1 MLKNSWKK
9 KLIAML
15 LIFTLTF
22 ADFALVGKTF
32 AASIFSNDEG
42 DTGSANVEFDAS
54 FVISKEVEEE
64 SNADKTVG
72 SVEESDESVTN
83 TESTEE
89 SSDNTL
95 AQNTTTNT
103 SVDSTTTENATED
116 VVVNDE
122 STETTEN
129 VTADTEVTAESTEPS
144 TDLETEEAKDVKADV
159 NTDRL
164 SIKLNVKVS
173 NDGYLKDGKIIL
185 GNGEELN
192 FSINSQNFENSM
204 VQKFENSEIELVQ
217 MNAGSEA
224 NITFPIYY
232 DNSSYVELDN
242 VSKSNVIRFEGTYVN
257 DDEEISV
264 SKDINLS
271 LSWEDNRETSVSSE
285 VTKYV
290 SYSINGTSGVIL
302 QTLIKADN
310 TTENNTLPV
319 ESSSIDIDV
328 PTINGVKPES
338 VKVVATSLMGTTGK
352 GTDELQFGTD
362 NWAYDSENN
371 KLNINVQNN
380 AELVSLQNEGDVLI
394 DETAEKVEAYYAGSG
409 TDEYLVTYIYK
420 DVSLENVEI
429 TSNITST
436 FNMYGGTSLVSNE
449 EKTVPLTEEIGD
461 IVTFST
467 ETATTSLSKG
477 YTYLNYNNPDNKYE
491 IEIDNKLIF
500 NISYKDIVSGLYYE
514 DGTNY
519 YITKSGES
527 LEQNDLYY
535 KTLKV
540 SQANFN
546 EILGE
551 SGFINI
557 YDNTG
562 NLLVT
567 INNQSSVTEDG
578 NFEVSFSNV
587 DVRWIRIETSA
598 PITEGNLNITTIRA
612 YTDTSFDKAS
622 YKDFDKISIN
632 STARAG
638 YTDVSDLVD
647 VGTATTEV
655 KLEDT
660 STNAVL
666 SVGQDSLST
675 LAMNN
680 NVELKIE
687 LNNDKIT
694 SDVYGDSEFLVKM
707 PEYIE
712 KIEITDYSIVYGEG
726 LDISNIELFEQD
738 GSIYLRINVSG
749 TQTALSSG
757 IVSNGTNIVL
767 NANIKVNLY
776 TPAMTTNFELT
787 YANSE
792 ATNYSNE
799 KDGLGYSVAPIKYS
813 APSGVV
819 SVNTISG
826 FNSSNETVSS
836 VKQGTMIGDLDIY
849 SSSKT
854 ATMELIVMN
863 NEENSISNI
872 SILGRTVFA
881 GNTDLING
889 ESLGTTMDAPMISGI
904 VSDPNNGTD
913 FTIYYSTNEYATND
927 LNDTSNGW
935 TTQVSDWGAVRS
947 YLIVPNDSNY
957 QLGVTQKI
965 RFSYEFTIPENLPH
979 NENFYGTFGTYY
991 TNNSAV
997 ATVDEVSIADL
1008 VGVSTGIGPELSIE
1022 SSVNSTTVNEFEEFE
1037 FTTVVKNTGEVTAK
1051 NVTVTIPVPAYTS
1064 YIDSS
1069 IDNENV
1075 VVQANKEGT
1084 SDIVYTLDELE
1095 AGAEFTIVSR
1105 FEVQEVYASDAL
1117 LELEHDPNYVPG
1129 ETTVENT
1136 VSIYATVTADDL
1148 GTTLSTEEFEINV
1161 VDAQMRI
1168 QIIDTVDTQRGTL
1181 KSGDQLGLN
1190 IIVSNLTEN
1199 DLTNIQLSTY
1209 IDDVLSIDTFEV
1221 YNDDYS
1227 LANVGSFDESTRM
1240 YTWSIDSLAA
1250 GSSKTYIIYLNVGE
1264 LTGTELSKNIDIKV
1278 TGTAD
1283 GTDEYESKSFNISV
1297 GRPSLLIKQTTK
1309 TTDTYVKEGDTIE
1322 YVFSITNEG
1331 PVIAKS
1337 VVLKDQIPNGLI
1349 VSEIRYDVNGQT
1361 VSYAMSESDEATATI
1376 SIEPGE
1382 TKDVTVVAVAQNL
1395 NGVQE
1400 LSVTNAGSITSD
1412 DNTIESNT
1420 VTHIIESTG
1429 RGTST
1434 GESSSGTPSSSTSS
1448 NNSILRTYNIE
1459 GVAWI
1464 DSNGDGARDDTEE
1477 LVKGVKATLV
1487 DSDTGTIKQ
1496 NAVTNSDG
1504 QYKFTGVQNG
1514 NYIVIFDYDTVLY
1527 TVTTY
1532 RKENIASNVNSD
1544 VISTKIEQNGN
1555 YRNGAVTD
1563 VITVSDGSVSNIDI
1577 GLVEALKFDL
1587 SLDMGISKITVQNSQ
1602 GTKSTN
1608 YDLAKYTKTEVSQ
1621 RFLAGSEIYV
1631 EYTLTVKNEGEVAGY
1646 ASSIV
1651 DYIPEGMNF
1660 NSSMNPDWYTGN
1672 DGNLYT
1678 TSLANTE
1685 IAPGESTTFKL
1696 VLSKTMTNEN
1706 TGTVSN
1712 TAEIASDYNI
1722 YGISDI
1728 DSTPGNNNQSED
1740 DFARAD
1746 SILSVGTGGIWIY
1759 TSVIITTILLVGTA
1773 VFIVVLKRK
1782 NKLVKGGV

>member
-42 DTGSANVEFDAS
+42 DTGSANVEFEAS
-54 FVISKEVEEE
+54 FVISKDVEEE
-64 SNADKTVG
+64 SSVDKTVG
-72 SVEESDESVTN
+72 SVEETEESIAN

-89 SSDNTL
+89 NSDNTS
-95 AQNTTTNT
+95 AHNTVTNT
-103 SVDSTTTENATED
+103 SADTSTENAIVDTTTENAT
-116 VVVNDE
+116 VA
-122 STETTEN
+122 TTTEN
-129 VTADTEVTAESTEPS
+129 ATADTVVTTESTEPS
-144 TDLETEEAKDVKADV
+144 TDLETEEAKEVKADV

-164 SIKLNVKVS
+164 SLKLNVKVS

-185 GNGEELN
+185 GNGDELN
-192 FSINSQNFENSM
+192 FSINSENFENNM
-204 VQKFENSEIELVQ
+204 VQKFENSEIQLVQ

-232 DNSSYVELDN
+232 DNSSYVELDE

-257 DDEEISV
+257 DDQEISV
-264 SKDINLS
+264 SKDIDLS

-290 SYSINGTSGVIL
+290 SYSINGTNGVIL

-310 TTENNTLPV
+310 STQKNTLPV
-319 ESSSIDIDV
+319 ESSSIDVDV

-362 NWAYDSENN
+362 NWSYDSENN
-371 KLNINVQNN
+371 KLNINVQDSS
-380 AELVSLQNEGDVLI
+380 ELVSLQSEDDVLI

-420 DVSLENVEI
+420 GVSLENVEI

-436 FNMYGGTSLVSNE
+436 FNMYGGTSLVSKE

-461 IVTFST
+461 IVTFSS
-467 ETATTSLSKG
+467 ETTTSSVSKG

-519 YITKSGES
+519 YITKTGES

-535 KTLKV
+535 KTLKI
-540 SQANFN
+540 SQSNFN

-551 SGFINI
+551 NGYINI
-557 YDNTG
+557 YDNAG
-562 NLLVT
+562 NLIAS
-567 INNQSSVTEDG
+567 INNQTPVSEDG
-578 NFEVSFSNV
+578 NYEISFDGL

-598 PITEGNLNITTIRA
+598 PITEGNLNLTTIRA
-612 YTDTSFDKAS
+612 YKDTSFDKET
-622 YKDFDKISIN
+622 YKSFDKISIN
-632 STARAG
+632 STARAR
-638 YTDVSDLVD
+638 YTDVTDLVD
-647 VGTATTEV
+647 AGTATTEV

-694 SDVYGDSEFLVKM
+694 SDVYGNSEFIVKM

-712 KIEITDYSIVYGEG
+712 RIEITDYSIVYGEG
-726 LDISNIELFEQD
+726 LEISNLELFEQD

-776 TPAMTTNFELT
+776 TPAMETNFELT
-787 YANSE
+787 YTNSE
-792 ATNYSNE
+792 ATNYTSE
-799 KDGLGYSVAPIKYS
+799 RDGTGYSVAPIKYS

-826 FNSSNETVSS
+826 FNGSSETVSS
-836 VKQGTMIGDLDIY
+836 VKQGTVIGDLDIY
-849 SSSKT
+849 SESKT

-863 NEENSISNI
+863 NEQNSISNI

-881 GNTDLING
+881 GNTDLISG

-904 VSDPNNGTD
+904 VSDSNNGTD

-927 LNDTSNGW
+927 LNDASNGW
-935 TTQVSDWGAVRS
+935 TTEVSDWGAVRS

-957 QLGVTQKI
+957 QLGVTQKL
-965 RFSYEFTIPENLPH
+965 RFSYEFTIPGNLPH
-979 NENFYGTFGTYY
+979 NEDFYGTFGTYY
-991 TNNSAV
+991 TNNTAV
-997 ATVDEVSIADL
+997 ATLNEVAIADL
-1008 VGVSTGIGPELSIE
+1008 VGISTGVGPELEIE
-1022 SSVNSTTVNEFEEFE
+1022 SSVNVLTINEFEEFE
-1037 FTTVVKNTGEVTAK
+1037 YTTVIKNTGEVAAE
-1051 NVTVTIPVPAYTS
+1051 NVVVTVPIPSDTS
-1064 YIDSS
+1064 YSS
-1069 IDNENV
+1069 TLTDNENV
-1075 VVQANKEGT
+1075 QTIVNSDESNNVVYNLEKLEVGE
-1084 SDIVYTLDELE
+1084 ELE
-1095 AGAEFTIVSR
+1095 ITTV
-1105 FEVQEVYASDAL
+1105 FEVGELNREDNTNSVKVYS
-1117 LELEHDPNYVPG
+1117 
-1129 ETTVENT
+1129 
-1136 VSIYATVTADDL
+1136 TVTADDL
-1148 GTTLSTEEFEINV
+1148 GTTLSSDEHEIIV
-1161 VDAQMRI
+1161 LDAEMRI
-1168 QIIDTVDTQRGTL
+1168 RVEDVVTTQRTTLKTGDEVTVD
-1181 KSGDQLGLN
+1181 
-1190 IIVSNLTEN
+1190 IIVTNLTEN
-1199 DLTNIQLSTY
+1199 ELTNIELSTY
-1209 IDDVLSIDTFEV
+1209 IDEALNVEKMMT

-1227 LANVGSFDESTRM
+1227 MSEVGEFDESTRM
-1240 YTWSIDSLAA
+1240 YNWSIDSLAA
-1250 GSSKTYIIYLNVGE
+1250 GQSKTFTFSMVVGDV
-1264 LTGTELSKNIDIKV
+1264 TGTELSKDIELKV
-1278 TGTAD
+1278 TGKAD
-1283 GTDEYESKSFNISV
+1283 NTETYESKAYNMSV
-1297 GRPSLLIKQTTK
+1297 GRPSLIIKQTTK
-1309 TTDTYVKEGDTIE
+1309 NTNTYVKEGEIIE

-1331 PVIAKS
+1331 PVVAKS
-1337 VVLKDQIPNGLI
+1337 VVLTDEVPNGVTI
-1349 VSEIRYDVNGQT
+1349 NEIKYEVNGQM
-1361 VSYAMSESDEATATI
+1361 VSHSMSESEEAVVDL
-1376 SIEPGE
+1376 SIEAGE
-1382 TKDVTVVAVAQNL
+1382 TKDVTVVGVADNL

-1400 LSVTNAGSITSD
+1400 LSATNVGSISSNE
-1412 DNTIESNT
+1412 NTIESNSI
-1420 VTHIIESTG
+1420 THIIESTG
-1429 RGTST
+1429 RGTT
-1434 GESSSGTPSSSTSS
+1434 AGESSSGTPSSSTSS
-1448 NNSILRTYNIE
+1448 SSNLLRTYNID

-1464 DSNGDGARDDTEE
+1464 DSNNNGARDDSEE

-1504 QYKFTGVQNG
+1504 EYKFTGVQNG
-1514 NYIVIFDYDTVLY
+1514 NYLVIFDYDTVLY

-1532 RKENIASNVNSD
+1532 HKENIASNVNSD
-1544 VISTKIEQNGN
+1544 VISTKIEQDGS

-1563 VITVSDGSVSNIDI
+1563 VITIADGSISNIDI
-1577 GLVEALKFDL
+1577 GLAEALKFDM

-1608 YDLAKYTKTEVSQ
+1608 YDLAKYTKTEISQ

-1646 ASSIV
+1646 VSSIV

-1685 IAPGESTTFKL
+1685 IAPGESTSFKL

-1728 DSTPGNNNQSED
+1728 DSTPGNNNQNED

-1759 TSVIITTILLVGTA
+1759 TSIIITTILLVGTA

-1782 NKLVKGGV
+1782 NKLAEGGV